1 MYERKLEEEAAERAK
16 LEAEKRRKLELLEE
30 KERLIREQVRNDHAS
45 TIVWHMLY
53 EEIRVFFLFNLLY
66 FNTHQVLL
74 THYKLVTNKKYK
86 S

>member
-45 TIVWHMLY
+45 TIAWHMLY
-53 EEIRVFFLFNLLY
+53 EEIRVFFFSSIYCISTLIR
-66 FNTHQVLL
+66 HC
-74 THYKLVTNKKYK
+74 
-86 S
+86 

>member
-45 TIVWHMLY
+45 TIAWHMLY
-53 EEIRVFFLFNLLY
+53 EEIRFFFSLQFIVFQHSSGIV
-66 FNTHQVLL
+66 NTLQ
-74 THYKLVTNKKYK
+74 TCYK
-86 S
+86 

>member
-45 TIVWHMLY
+45 TIA
-53 EEIRVFFLFNLLY
+53 
-66 FNTHQVLL
+66 
-74 THYKLVTNKKYK
+74 
-86 S
+86 